1 MRPPSAGWTPPQVW
15 RRSREVLQREGARS
29 LALRMAGEL
38 VYRRMILMQRPFD
51 FSMRDVELDV
61 ATTFRPLRVEDLDL
75 YLALRPDADEGEIRR
90 RFELRH
96 VCYGA
101 FRDDRLVQACWI
113 ATERAYIDYLRAEI
127 RLLSGVGYLY
137 DLYAVPEARGL
148 NLHRAM
154 WPYVFR
160 YFRNTGAIYVLAA
173 FHPENGIQ
181 RIFVRLGFSKVGT
194 VGYVGTGPARRLFY
208 RGEPVLAERPRRSRG
223 L

>member
-1 MRPPSAGWTPPQVW
+1 VW

-29 LALRMAGEL
+29 LVLRMVGEL
-38 VYRRMILMQRPFD
+38 VYRRMILMRRPFD

-61 ATTFRPLRVEDLDL
+61 PTTFRPLRIEDLDL
-75 YLALRPDADEGEIRR
+75 YLALRPDSDTEEIRR

-96 VCYGA
+96 VCFGT
-101 FRDDRLVQACWI
+101 FRGDRLVQACWI

-137 DLYAVPEARGL
+137 DLYAAPEARGL

-154 WPYVFR
+154 WPHVFR
-160 YFRNTGAIYVLAA
+160 YFRNAGPIYVLAA

-181 RIFVRLGFSKVGT
+181 RIFVRLGFSAVGT